1 MPALAKKDLPVGDIE
16 ISKPVEKYMDKYMN
30 KDKQPPE
37 EEMIYWCQDMKQND
51 FNKIDPL
58 TDCKDWIQNE
68 DAKAEIDSWVQMKVI
83 QESAKSFFAPLKPYL
98 K

>member
-1 MPALAKKDLPVGDIE
+1 
-16 ISKPVEKYMDKYMN
+16 
-30 KDKQPPE
+30 
-37 EEMIYWCQDMKQND
+37 MKQND
-51 FNKIDPL
+51 FNKINPL